1 MLVGNSIMAWIWSIL
16 IIANVGGMLVVNV
29 IRLIKV
35 IKCRNVKGIC
45 ENMNCKTRYM
55 CNKYDDRKEI
65 LNLRIEVLKKQIEM
79 EE

>member
-1 MLVGNSIMAWIWSIL
+1 M
-16 IIANVGGMLVVNV
+16 IIANVGGVLAVNV

-55 CNKYDDRKEI
+55 CNKYYDRKEI